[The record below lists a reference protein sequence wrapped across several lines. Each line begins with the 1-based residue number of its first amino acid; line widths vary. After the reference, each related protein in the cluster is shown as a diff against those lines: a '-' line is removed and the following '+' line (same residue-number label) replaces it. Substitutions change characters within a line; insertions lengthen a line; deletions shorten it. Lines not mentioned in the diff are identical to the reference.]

1 MRRIL
6 NIPIS
11 TIRRYSRTKRDK
23 EALCFA
29 VWCKMQHS
37 NSIMFSMTKIQVK
50 KSLCVSH
57 QKATRI
63 LDAIHED
70 SFLFTPLDDGRF
82 LVNSFK
88 DKEIK
93 TNKKGEE
100 YTGATVFRI
109 EVRQD
114 YTLKELYNIIN
125 NALYE
130 YTVWASE
137 QNRFHVSTKCLRSY
151 ITGKEFEKV
160 VGMGHGSI
168 ARIKKTLVKSGRISS
183 TLAEK
188 HYADERNLGECES
201 ALKKQGVKT
210 FTYSRKGVHC
220 VVVPCSYTITNRRVN
235 SQFVHKIYGYSK
247 KKAIHQYT
255 TMGGTPDYFYC

>member
-1 MRRIL
+1 
-6 NIPIS
+6 
-11 TIRRYSRTKRDK
+11 
-23 EALCFA
+23 
-29 VWCKMQHS
+29 
-37 NSIMFSMTKIQVK
+37 MTKLQVK

-63 LDAIHED
+63 LDAIRKD
-70 SFLFTPLDDGRF
+70 SFLFTPLADGHF

-88 DKEIK
+88 DKEVKI
-93 TNKKGEE
+93 NKKGEE
-100 YTGATVFRI
+100 YSGTTVFRI

-168 ARIKKTLVKSGRISS
+168 ARIKKNLVKSGHISS

-188 HYADERNLGECES
+188 HYADERNLNECAS
-201 ALKKQGVKT
+201 ALKKHGVKT
-210 FTYSRKGVHC
+210 FTYSHKGVHC
-220 VVVPCSYTITNRRVN
+220 VVVPCSYTITSRQVYT
-235 SQFVHKIYGYSK
+235 QFVHKIYGYSK
-247 KKAIHQYT
+247 RKNMAQYT
-255 TMGGTPDYFYC
+255 TMGGTPDYFYH